1 MNSVFDLSTARDG
14 ARFMVADLKKN
25 RQNKKS
31 KKFTAISF
39 ETCPE
44 FNVPIPTG
52 QRAPVTGL
60 LFQLNLCYR
69 SCKISRT

>member
-1 MNSVFDLSTARDG
+1 MNSIFDLSTASDG

-31 KKFTAISF
+31 IKFTAISF

-44 FNVPIPTG
+44 FNVLMPTG
-52 QRAPVTGL
+52 QQAPVTGL
-60 LFQLNLCYR
+60 LSQLDLCYC